1 MSLLETKDNGRFIFS
16 GSRTD
21 TSPIVT
27 TVQTAAG
34 LSALTLDI
42 TANKTTVFANNDIK
56 QQGQLDSELT
66 LTFGT
71 LAEDVADELMEGFR
85 RLMRFDNGA
94 DNFGFTTSGP
104 FSAPMSEDQRNFLIG
119 EINRLNAIIDDID
132 AVRSTNG
139 VNMRT
144 LGDAQDRLES
154 DRFFMI
160 KFTADIE
167 DADMGLAISRL
178 AQDEAALEAS
188 FRMLAQVSRLT
199 LMDFL

>member
-1 MSLLETKDNGRFIFS
+1 M
-16 GSRTD
+16 
-21 TSPIVT
+21 
-27 TVQTAAG
+27 
-34 LSALTLDI
+34 
-42 TANKTTVFANNDIK
+42 
-56 QQGQLDSELT
+56 
-66 LTFGT
+66 
-71 LAEDVADELMEGFR
+71 ADELMEGFR

-188 FRMLAQVSRLT
+188 FRMLAQLSRLT